1 MAKGMRKVTGLLILS
16 LIVGGD
22 GANAQGT
29 QSPPYMNTGLSP
41 EMRAA
46 DLVHRLTLQEKASQ
60 LVNQARAIQRLGV
73 PAYDWWSEALHGVA
87 RDGTTEF
94 PEPVGLA
101 ATFDTSAIH
110 AMASVIGVEGRIK
123 HALAAAEGHS
133 NIFEGLDFWAP
144 NVNIFRD
151 PRWGRGQET
160 YGEDPHLTARMAV
173 AFVTGLQGD
182 DPRYYLAIATP
193 KHFAVHSGPEP
204 TRHFTD
210 VDVSKHDQ
218 EDTYLPAFRAAIVE
232 GHAGSVMC
240 AYNAINGEPACASQF
255 LLGQTLRGAWQFRG
269 YVVSDCSAVRDIFSG
284 HHFRPTQPQSS
295 AISLE
300 RGMDNE
306 CIDFLD
312 KVQDDHDYRPYVE
325 AVQQGYLSESSI
337 DTALVRLFTARI
349 RLGMFDP
356 PSQVPYSKLDPSR
369 LDGAAHRNMARRLAG
384 ESMVL
389 LKNDGVLPLR
399 AVRKIAVVGP
409 LAEQTAVLLGNYNG
423 IPSHTVSVLE
433 GLKAEFT
440 GAQITYV
447 PGIQFLST
455 HGDLVPASLFTTPE
469 GKPGVRADYGL
480 GTGIGSK
487 STPLLSRTDAS
498 IDLSDTSLPQ
508 ELKGKSAFSVHWTGN
523 LTPNETGDFVLG
535 MQADGYARVSIS
547 GHHFVQT
554 AGPGANLGR
563 IHLEKGR
570 PVSVEVE
577 YGQTSRRKPEARMI
591 WAPAADGPDPAAIAA
606 AREADVVVAVVGIT
620 SRLEGEEMPVDQPGF
635 SGGDRTN
642 LAMPA
647 PEEELLHAVSATQKP
662 LVVVLTNGSAMG
674 VAWEKEHANAILE
687 AWYPGEEGGAAIAET
702 LSGKINPAGRLPVT
716 FYKDVHQLPHFE
728 DYSMKGRTYRYF
740 EGEPL
745 WPFGYGLS
753 YTAFKYG
760 ELTLS
765 SAAINAGDPLHV
777 AVTVTNSGRLAGDEV
792 AQLYL
797 KFPDI
802 PGAPIRAL
810 RGFQRIHLLPGASQ
824 HVEFHLAS
832 RDLSMVTEKG
842 DIVIAGGKYN
852 LSVGG
857 GQPVDDTPSVTGDF
871 EVNGQVMLP
880 E

>member
-1 MAKGMRKVTGLLILS
+1 MTGKILRVTGPLLLS
-16 LIVGGD
+16 LFIGGG
-22 GANAQGT
+22 GANSQGT
-29 QSPPYMNTGLSP
+29 QSPPYLNTGLPP

-46 DLVHRLTLQEKASQ
+46 DLVHRMTLQEKASQ
-60 LVNQARAIQRLGV
+60 LVNQARAIQRLDV

-101 ATFDTSAIH
+101 ATFDTPAIH
-110 AMASVIGVEGRIK
+110 EMAGVIGVEGRIK
-123 HALAAAEGHS
+123 HALAAPEGHS

-218 EDTYLPAFRAAIVE
+218 EDTYLPAFRAAVVE
-232 GHAGSVMC
+232 GHAGSIMC

-255 LLGQTLRGAWQFRG
+255 LLGRTLRGAWQFKG

-284 HHFRPTQPQSS
+284 HHYRPTQPQSS

-306 CIDFLD
+306 CIDFD
-312 KVQDDHDYRPYVE
+312 KVPDDHDYRPYIE
-325 AVQQGYLSESSI
+325 AVQQGYLSEGAL

-369 LDGAAHRNMARRLAG
+369 LDSAAHRNMARRLAG

-399 AVRKIAVVGP
+399 AVKKIAVVGP

-423 IPSHTVSVLE
+423 TPSQTVSVLE
-433 GLKAEFT
+433 GLKAEFP

-455 HGDLVPASLFTTPE
+455 HGDPVPGALFTTPE
-469 GKPGVRADYGL
+469 GKPGVKADYGL

-487 STPLLSRTDAS
+487 STPLLSRTDAA
-498 IDLSDTSLPQ
+498 IDLSDTNLPQ
-508 ELKGKSAFSVHWTGN
+508 GLKGKSAFSVHWSGN

-535 MQADGYARVSIS
+535 MQADGHARVSID
-547 GHHFVQT
+547 GRQFVQT

-577 YGQTSRRKPEARMI
+577 YWQTSRRKAEARMI

-606 AREADVVVAVVGIT
+606 ASEADVVVAVVGIT
-620 SRLEGEEMPVDQPGF
+620 SRLEGEEMPVDQAGF

-647 PEEELLHAVSATQKP
+647 PEEELLHAVSATRKP
-662 LVVVLTNGSAMG
+662 LIVVLTNGSALS
-674 VAWEKEHANAILE
+674 VTWEKEHANAILE
-687 AWYPGEEGGAAIAET
+687 AWYPGEEGGAAVAQT

-753 YTAFKYG
+753 YTTFKY
-760 ELTLS
+760 S
-765 SAAINAGDPLHV
+765 SLILPRTPVNAGDPLDV
-777 AVTVTNSGRLAGDEV
+777 AVTVTNSGKLAGDEV

-797 KFPDI
+797 KFPDVR
-802 PGAPIRAL
+802 GAPIRAL
-810 RGFQRIHLLPGASQ
+810 RGFQRIHLSPGASQ
-824 HVEFHLAS
+824 RVEFQLQS
-832 RDLSMVTEKG
+832 RDLSMVTDAG
-842 DIVIAGGKYN
+842 DIMVAQGNYS

-857 GQPVDDTPSVTGDF
+857 GQPIGDTPAVTGEF
-871 EVNGQVMLP
+871 EINGQLRLP

>member
-1 MAKGMRKVTGLLILS
+1 
-16 LIVGGD
+16 
-22 GANAQGT
+22 
-29 QSPPYMNTGLSP
+29 
-41 EMRAA
+41 
-46 DLVHRLTLQEKASQ
+46 
-60 LVNQARAIQRLGV
+60 
-73 PAYDWWSEALHGVA
+73 
-87 RDGTTEF
+87 
-94 PEPVGLA
+94 
-101 ATFDTSAIH
+101 
-110 AMASVIGVEGRIK
+110 
-123 HALAAAEGHS
+123 
-133 NIFEGLDFWAP
+133 
-144 NVNIFRD
+144 
-151 PRWGRGQET
+151 
-160 YGEDPHLTARMAV
+160 
-173 AFVTGLQGD
+173 
-182 DPRYYLAIATP
+182 
-193 KHFAVHSGPEP
+193 
-204 TRHFTD
+204 
-210 VDVSKHDQ
+210 
-218 EDTYLPAFRAAIVE
+218 
-232 GHAGSVMC
+232 
-240 AYNAINGEPACASQF
+240 
-255 LLGQTLRGAWQFRG
+255 
-269 YVVSDCSAVRDIFSG
+269 
-284 HHFRPTQPQSS
+284 
-295 AISLE
+295 
-300 RGMDNE
+300 
-306 CIDFLD
+306 
-312 KVQDDHDYRPYVE
+312 
-325 AVQQGYLSESSI
+325 
-337 DTALVRLFTARI
+337 
-349 RLGMFDP
+349 
-356 PSQVPYSKLDPSR
+356 
-369 LDGAAHRNMARRLAG
+369 
-384 ESMVL
+384 
-389 LKNDGVLPLR
+389 
-399 AVRKIAVVGP
+399 
-409 LAEQTAVLLGNYNG
+409 
-423 IPSHTVSVLE
+423 
-433 GLKAEFT
+433 
-440 GAQITYV
+440 
-447 PGIQFLST
+447 
-455 HGDLVPASLFTTPE
+455 
-469 GKPGVRADYGL
+469 
-480 GTGIGSK
+480 
-487 STPLLSRTDAS
+487 
-498 IDLSDTSLPQ
+498 
-508 ELKGKSAFSVHWTGN
+508 
-523 LTPNETGDFVLG
+523 
-535 MQADGYARVSIS
+535 
-547 GHHFVQT
+547 
-554 AGPGANLGR
+554 
-563 IHLEKGR
+563 
-570 PVSVEVE
+570 
-577 YGQTSRRKPEARMI
+577 MI

-753 YTAFKYG
+753 YTAFKYSK
-760 ELTLS
+760 LTLS